1 MSNNYYNLNYN
12 TVDTKKVEV
21 AENTKPLNVVSLF
34 SGAGGMDL
42 GFRGGFEYLG
52 EYYDKNPFNLVFAN
66 DIFQQAADVYEAN
79 FGHKVERRSIAD
91 LKMDVDMPD
100 IDVDIVLGGFPC
112 QTFSYSGKRAGLS
125 DERGQLYL
133 QMIRVIDHYKP
144 KMFVAENVDGIRNSR
159 KNIEGE
165 DVDKSALS
173 VILDDFEKHG
183 YNVQY
188 RILTAADYGVPQM
201 RRRVIIMGIRKDL
214 GSIDNEFYPQ
224 KVFDETGEFTGRAWR
239 TSKDGIDDLWDKVNH
254 PNIPNHTL
262 KDISKA
268 KFYPGKKMQ
277 GNNRI
282 AENRPAPTIRAEHHG
297 NIEAH
302 YRTTVEDETDM
313 SGWRRLS
320 VRECARLQSF
330 PDSFNFVTS
339 ASSAYKAIGNAVPPV
354 MAWHIARSV
363 FFTLQQLEEVEFEKS
378 NEKKLISNR
387 IVVNE
392 GVLN

>member
-1 MSNNYYNLNYN
+1 MSNNYFNFNYN
-12 TVDTKKVEV
+12 TIDTEKIKIDG
-21 AENTKPLNVVSLF
+21 AIKPLNVVSLF

-42 GFRGGFEYLG
+42 GFKGGFEYLG
-52 EYYDKNPFNLVFAN
+52 EEYSKNPFNIVFAN
-66 DIFQQAADVYEAN
+66 DIFKQAADIYESN

-91 LKMDVDMPD
+91 LDMEKDMPN

-125 DERGQLYL
+125 DKRGQLYL

-144 KMFVAENVDGIRNSR
+144 KMFIAENVDGIRNSR

-165 DVDKSALS
+165 DVDKSALN
-173 VILDDFEKHG
+173 VILDDFVKCG
-183 YNVQY
+183 YDVQY
-188 RILTAADYGVPQM
+188 RVLTAADYGVPQM

-214 GSIDNEFYPQ
+214 GSTDNEFYPKQ
-224 KVFDETGEFTGRAWR
+224 IFDETGDLTGRKWR
-239 TSKDGIDDLWDKVNH
+239 TSKDGIDDLWDKVNN
-254 PNIPNHTL
+254 PNISNHTQ
-262 KDISKA
+262 KDISNA

-302 YRTTVEDETDM
+302 YRTTLKDETDM

-363 FFTLQQLEEVEFEKS
+363 FFTLQQLGQIEFEKG
-378 NEKKLISNR
+378 KK
-387 IVVNE
+387 
-392 GVLN
+392 

>member
-1 MSNNYYNLNYN
+1 MPNNYFNLNYN
-12 TVDTKKVEV
+12 TVDTKKIEV
-21 AENTKPLNVVSLF
+21 NEATKPLNVVSLF

-52 EYYDKNPFNLVFAN
+52 EVYDKNPFNLVFAN

-91 LKMDVDMPD
+91 LDMEKDMPD
-100 IDVDIVLGGFPC
+100 VNVDIVLGGFPC

-144 KMFVAENVDGIRNSR
+144 KMFIAENVDGIRNSR
-159 KNIEGE
+159 KNVEGE

-183 YNVQY
+183 YDVQY
-188 RILTAADYGVPQM
+188 RVLTAADYGVPQM

-214 GSIDNEFYPQ
+214 GGVENEFYPQ
-224 KVFDETGEFTGRAWR
+224 QIFDETGELTGQPWR
-239 TSKDGIDDLWDKVNH
+239 TSKDGIDDLWDKVNN

-262 KDISKA
+262 KDISRA

-302 YRTTVEDETDM
+302 YRTTAEDETDM

-339 ASSAYKAIGNAVPPV
+339 ASSAYKAVGNAVPPV

-363 FFTLQQLEEVEFEKS
+363 FFTLQQLDQIEFEKAN
-378 NEKKLISNR
+378 NEELVAVK
-387 IVVNE
+387 
-392 GVLN
+392 

>member
-1 MSNNYYNLNYN
+1 ML
-12 TVDTKKVEV
+12 E
-21 AENTKPLNVVSLF
+21 
-34 SGAGGMDL
+34 
-42 GFRGGFEYLG
+42 
-52 EYYDKNPFNLVFAN
+52 
-66 DIFQQAADVYEAN
+66 
-79 FGHKVERRSIAD
+79 
-91 LKMDVDMPD
+91 
-100 IDVDIVLGGFPC
+100 
-112 QTFSYSGKRAGLS
+112 
-125 DERGQLYL
+125 
-133 QMIRVIDHYKP
+133 
-144 KMFVAENVDGIRNSR
+144 

-183 YNVQY
+183 YDVQY
-188 RILTAADYGVPQM
+188 RVLTAADYGVPQM

-214 GSIDNEFYPQ
+214 GSVDNEFYPQ
-224 KVFDETGEFTGRAWR
+224 QIFDETGELTGRPWR
-239 TSKDGIDDLWDKVNH
+239 TSKDGIDDLWDKVNN

-262 KDISKA
+262 KDISRA

-302 YRTTVEDETDM
+302 YRTTVEDATDM

-339 ASSAYKAIGNAVPPV
+339 ASSAYKAVGNAVPPV

-363 FFTLQQLEEVEFEKS
+363 FFTLKQLEQIEFEK
-378 NEKKLISNR
+378 K
-387 IVVNE
+387 
-392 GVLN
+392 